1 MKQVAPARR
10 VGHDADVTTQR
21 LTADQRNSF
30 IAALL
35 GWTMDAFDYF
45 IVVLVYADIA
55 KTFHHSKAEVAF
67 VTTATLI
74 MRPVGALLFGLWADR
89 VGRRLPLMVDVMFYS
104 VVGFLCAFAP
114 NFTVL
119 VILRLLYGIGMGGE
133 WGLGAALAME
143 KVPVERRGFFSGLL
157 QEGYAFGYLLA
168 SVASLVV
175 IDWLDLS
182 WRWLFGLSI
191 VPGLI
196 SLVIRYRVQESE
208 VWEAAQDQMK
218 LTSTRIRD
226 VLRNGAIIRRFIY
239 LVLLMTAFN
248 WMSHGTQD
256 VYPTFLGA
264 HGNQGASLSST
275 TVKWIVVVYNVGAI
289 IGGLVFGTLSQR
301 FGRRYTVVFCA
312 ILALPIVPLF
322 AYSRSAAMLCL
333 GSFLMQLF
341 VQGAWGVI
349 PAHLTEMSPDA
360 IRGLYPGVTYQL
372 GNLLAAFNLPIQERL
387 AESHGYPF
395 ALAATIVPV
404 LIAVAVLTLIGKD
417 ATGIRFGTTESVF
430 LASEVT

>member
-1 MKQVAPARR
+1 MPRPVR
-10 VGHDADVTTQR
+10 HDADVAAPR
-21 LTADQRNSF
+21 LTGDQRNAFMASF
-30 IAALL
+30 L

-45 IVVLVYADIA
+45 LVVLVYADIA
-55 KTFHHSKAEVAF
+55 TTFHHTKTDVAF
-67 VTTATLI
+67 LTTATLA

-89 VGRRLPLMVDVMFYS
+89 VGRRVPLMVDVSFYS
-104 VVGFLCAFAP
+104 VIGFLCAFAP

-133 WGLGAALAME
+133 WGLGAALSME
-143 KVPVERRGFFSGLL
+143 KVPAERRGVFSGLL

-168 SVASLVV
+168 SVAALVV
-175 IDWLDLS
+175 MNWLGLS

-191 VPGLI
+191 IPALI
-196 SLVIRYRVQESE
+196 SLIIRYRVKESE
-208 VWEAAQDQMK
+208 IWEAAQDRMR
-218 LTSTRIRD
+218 LTKTRIRD
-226 VLRNGAIIRRFIY
+226 VLGNPAIVRRFVY

-256 VYPTFLGA
+256 VYPTFLTATTDHGA
-264 HGNQGASLSST
+264 GLSSLT
-275 TVKWIVVVYNVGAI
+275 ARWIVVIYNIGAI
-289 IGGLVFGTLSQR
+289 IGGLAFGTLSQR
-301 FGRRYTVVFCA
+301 FSRRYTIVFCA
-312 ILALPIVPLF
+312 ALGLPIVPLF
-322 AYSRSAAMLCL
+322 AYSRTAAMLCL
-333 GSFLMQLF
+333 GSFLMQVF

-360 IRGLYPGVTYQL
+360 IRGVYPGVTYQL

-404 LIAVAVLTLIGKD
+404 LLVVAVLTAIGKD
-417 ATGIRFGTTESVF
+417 ATGIRFGTTETAF
-430 LASEVT
+430 LVRHRNRH

>member
-1 MKQVAPARR
+1 MPRPVR
-10 VGHDADVTTQR
+10 HDADVAAPR
-21 LTADQRNSF
+21 LTGDQRNAFMASF
-30 IAALL
+30 L

-45 IVVLVYADIA
+45 LVVLVYADIA
-55 KTFHHSKAEVAF
+55 TTFHHTKTDVAF
-67 VTTATLI
+67 RTTATLA

-89 VGRRLPLMVDVMFYS
+89 VGRRVPLMVDVSFYS
-104 VVGFLCAFAP
+104 VIGFLCAFAP

-133 WGLGAALAME
+133 WGLGAALSME
-143 KVPVERRGFFSGLL
+143 KVPAERRGVFSGLL

-168 SVASLVV
+168 SVAALVV
-175 IDWLDLS
+175 MNWLGLS

-191 VPGLI
+191 IPALI
-196 SLVIRYRVQESE
+196 SLIIRYRVKESE
-208 VWEAAQDQMK
+208 VWEAAQDRMR
-218 LTSTRIRD
+218 LTKTRIRD
-226 VLRNGAIIRRFIY
+226 VLGNPAIVRRFVY

-256 VYPTFLGA
+256 VYPTFLTATTDHGA
-264 HGNQGASLSST
+264 GLSSLT
-275 TVKWIVVVYNVGAI
+275 ARWIVVIYNIGAI
-289 IGGLVFGTLSQR
+289 IGGLAFGTLSQR
-301 FGRRYTVVFCA
+301 FSRRYTIVFCA
-312 ILALPIVPLF
+312 ALGLPIVPLF
-322 AYSRSAAMLCL
+322 AYSRTAAMLCL
-333 GSFLMQLF
+333 GSFLMQVF

-360 IRGLYPGVTYQL
+360 IRGVYPGVTYQL

-404 LIAVAVLTLIGKD
+404 LLVVAVLTAIGKD
-417 ATGIRFGTTESVF
+417 ATGIRFGTTETAF
-430 LASEVT
+430 LVRHRNRH

>member
-1 MKQVAPARR
+1 MAAP
-10 VGHDADVTTQR
+10 R
-21 LTADQRNSF
+21 LTGDQRNAFMASF
-30 IAALL
+30 L

-45 IVVLVYADIA
+45 LVVLVYADIA
-55 KTFHHSKAEVAF
+55 TTFHHTKTDVAF
-67 VTTATLI
+67 LTTATLA

-89 VGRRLPLMVDVMFYS
+89 VGRRVPLMVDVSFYS
-104 VVGFLCAFAP
+104 VIGFLCAFAP

-133 WGLGAALAME
+133 WGLGAALSME
-143 KVPVERRGFFSGLL
+143 KVPAERRGVFSGLL

-168 SVASLVV
+168 SVAALVV
-175 IDWLDLS
+175 MNWLGLS

-191 VPGLI
+191 IPALI
-196 SLVIRYRVQESE
+196 SLIIRYRVKESE
-208 VWEAAQDQMK
+208 VWEAAQDRMR
-218 LTSTRIRD
+218 LTKTRIRD
-226 VLRNGAIIRRFIY
+226 VLGNPAIVRRFVY

-256 VYPTFLGA
+256 VYPTFLTATTDHGA
-264 HGNQGASLSST
+264 GLSSLT
-275 TVKWIVVVYNVGAI
+275 ARWIVVIYNIGAI
-289 IGGLVFGTLSQR
+289 IGGLAFGTLSQR
-301 FGRRYTVVFCA
+301 FSRRYTIVFCA
-312 ILALPIVPLF
+312 ALGLPIVPLF
-322 AYSRSAAMLCL
+322 AYSRTAAMLCL
-333 GSFLMQLF
+333 GSFLMQVF

-360 IRGLYPGVTYQL
+360 IRGVYPGVTYQL

-404 LIAVAVLTLIGKD
+404 LLVVAVLTAIGKD
-417 ATGIRFGTTESVF
+417 ATGIRFGTTETAF
-430 LASEVT
+430 LVRHRNRH

>member
-1 MKQVAPARR
+1 MAAP
-10 VGHDADVTTQR
+10 R
-21 LTADQRNSF
+21 LTGDQRNAFMASF
-30 IAALL
+30 L

-45 IVVLVYADIA
+45 LVVLVYADIA
-55 KTFHHSKAEVAF
+55 TTFHHTKTDVAF
-67 VTTATLI
+67 LTTATLA

-89 VGRRLPLMVDVMFYS
+89 VGRRVPLMVDVSFYS
-104 VVGFLCAFAP
+104 VIGFLCAFAP

-133 WGLGAALAME
+133 WGLGAALSME
-143 KVPVERRGFFSGLL
+143 KVPAERRGVFSGLL

-168 SVASLVV
+168 SVAALVV
-175 IDWLDLS
+175 MNWLGLS

-191 VPGLI
+191 IPALI
-196 SLVIRYRVQESE
+196 SLIIRYRVKESE
-208 VWEAAQDQMK
+208 VWEAAQDRMR
-218 LTSTRIRD
+218 LTKTRIRD
-226 VLRNGAIIRRFIY
+226 VLGNPAIVRRFVY

-256 VYPTFLGA
+256 VYPTFLTATTDHGA
-264 HGNQGASLSST
+264 GLSSLT
-275 TVKWIVVVYNVGAI
+275 ARWIVVIYNIGAI
-289 IGGLVFGTLSQR
+289 IGGLASGTLSQR
-301 FGRRYTVVFCA
+301 FSRRYTIVFCA
-312 ILALPIVPLF
+312 ALGLPIVPLF
-322 AYSRSAAMLCL
+322 AYSRTAAMLCL
-333 GSFLMQLF
+333 GSFLMQVF

-360 IRGLYPGVTYQL
+360 IRGVYPGVTYQL

-404 LIAVAVLTLIGKD
+404 LLVVAVLTAIGKD
-417 ATGIRFGTTESVF
+417 ATGIRFGTTETAF
-430 LASEVT
+430 LVRHRNRH

>member
-1 MKQVAPARR
+1 MPRPVR
-10 VGHDADVTTQR
+10 HDADVAAPR
-21 LTADQRNSF
+21 LTGDQRNAFMASF
-30 IAALL
+30 L

-45 IVVLVYADIA
+45 LVVLVYADIA
-55 KTFHHSKAEVAF
+55 TTFHHTKTDVAF
-67 VTTATLI
+67 LTTATLA

-89 VGRRLPLMVDVMFYS
+89 VGRRVPLMVDVSFYS
-104 VVGFLCAFAP
+104 VIGFLCAFAP

-133 WGLGAALAME
+133 WGLGAALSME
-143 KVPVERRGFFSGLL
+143 KVPAERRGVFSGLL

-168 SVASLVV
+168 SVAALVV
-175 IDWLDLS
+175 MNWLGLS

-191 VPGLI
+191 IPALI
-196 SLVIRYRVQESE
+196 SLIIRYRVKESE
-208 VWEAAQDQMK
+208 VWEAAQDRMR
-218 LTSTRIRD
+218 LTKTRIRD
-226 VLRNGAIIRRFIY
+226 VLGNPAIVRRFVY

-256 VYPTFLGA
+256 VYPTFLTATTDHGA
-264 HGNQGASLSST
+264 GLSSLT
-275 TVKWIVVVYNVGAI
+275 ARWIVVIYNIGAI
-289 IGGLVFGTLSQR
+289 IGGLAFGTLSQR
-301 FGRRYTVVFCA
+301 FSRRYTIVFCA
-312 ILALPIVPLF
+312 ALGLPIVPLF
-322 AYSRSAAMLCL
+322 AYSRTAAMLCL

-360 IRGLYPGVTYQL
+360 IRGVYPGVTYQL

-404 LIAVAVLTLIGKD
+404 LLVVAVLTAIGKD
-417 ATGIRFGTTESVF
+417 ATGIRFGTTETAF
-430 LASEVT
+430 LVRHRNRH